1 MPSTQPT
8 TSGRIVRRVSLTLLG
23 LVVLLLLAAGAGAL
37 YLSQADL
44 KPLVER
50 EASEALGRTVS
61 FGSFQVR
68 WADPLRVDFTDL
80 AIANAPWGSKP
91 DMVRIGQFSAQLEV
105 GPLLRGVLHYR
116 QLRISD
122 VTVVLE
128 RDPDG
133 IGNWKFGGS
142 AGSGGLGLVPKNR
155 TQFPTLID
163 FIGERGLVTYRT
175 RSGNI
180 LGIRLDR
187 VAIASPAEQT
197 PVQLLAEGAYNDV
210 PAQLD
215 ATTESYAVLR
225 DGAVPFGTRFTLAG
239 PDTDIAFSGTLQEP
253 LDFEGARGELSI
265 EARTLDD
272 LVAATGGKAKADLP
286 PTGQRP
292 VNLPLT
298 IAGILVRNGDR
309 WSLDAAKGQ
318 LQQSDFAGALA
329 LTEGRPKQPD
339 DIALDLGFS
348 VLDVD
353 ALAAVFG
360 NATGTTRFDTL
371 PLHPEALSELNATLD
386 ITASRLAIAGR
397 KLRTVALDGRLAGGD
412 VTLKELSFA
421 LGGGRL
427 SASGTLKG
435 EDKDGR
441 LALRARLA
449 KAQIASLARELGATG
464 DEIRGRLDAAAILSM
479 AGPTIGAALKRSDG
493 AAVLLMRD
501 GQVAQSL
508 VERLSADLRGLFRER
523 HEYVP
528 VSCLLGIVT
537 LKDGIG
543 VISPLRLESRA
554 AVAVGAGKIDLQRN
568 RLDLTVRT
576 ERDSTSFFALDIP
589 VRISGPFDRISAA
602 PLPGRD
608 ADWLRQPT
616 AIADALPPDLQKMAT
631 GSACRE

>member
-1 MPSTQPT
+1 MPRKQP
-8 TSGRIVRRVSLTLLG
+8 SLPGRIAIVAGSILGG
-23 LVVLLLLAAGAGAL
+23 LVLLALVAAGGLAWW
-37 YLSQADL
+37 LSQADL

-50 EASEALGRTVS
+50 EASEALGRRVS
-61 FGSFQVR
+61 FGSFEVH
-68 WADPLRVDFTDL
+68 WADPLRVDFADL
-80 AIANAPWGSKP
+80 AIANAPWGSKRE
-91 DMVRIGQFSAQLEV
+91 MVRIGQFSAQLEV

-116 QLRISD
+116 QLRMSD

-128 RDPDG
+128 RDPAG
-133 IGNWKFGGS
+133 VGNWKFGSS
-142 AGSGGLGLVPKNR
+142 AGGLGLVPKNR

-163 FIGERGLVTYRT
+163 FLGERALITYRT
-175 RSGNI
+175 RSGNV

-187 VAIASPAEQT
+187 VAIASPGEQT

-215 ATTESYAVLR
+215 AMTESYTVLR
-225 DGAVPFGTRFTLAG
+225 DDDVPFGTRFTLAG

-253 LDFEGARGELSI
+253 LDFEGARGELSV

-272 LVAATGGKAKADLP
+272 LVAAMGGTAKADLP
-286 PTGQRP
+286 
-292 VNLPLT
+292 LT
-298 IAGILVRNGDR
+298 VAGILVRNGDH

-318 LQQSDFAGALA
+318 LQQSDFSGALA
-329 LTEGRPKQPD
+329 LTEGKPKQPD

-360 NATGTTRFDTL
+360 NAKGTTKFDTL
-371 PLHPEALSELNATLD
+371 PLHPEALSDLNATVD
-386 ITASRLAIAGR
+386 ITASSLAIAGR
-397 KLRTVALDGRLAGGD
+397 KLRAVALDGRLAGGD
-412 VTLKELSFA
+412 VTLKDLSFA

-435 EDKDGR
+435 KNDDGQ
-441 LALRARLA
+441 LALRARLT
-449 KAQIASLARELGATG
+449 KAQIASLVRELGATG

-508 VERLSADLRGLFRER
+508 VEQLSADLRGLFRER

-543 VISPLRLESRA
+543 VISPLRLESQA

-576 ERDSTSFFALDIP
+576 ERDSTSFFALDLP

-616 AIADALPPDLQKMAT
+616 AIADTLPPDLQKMAT

>member
-8 TSGRIVRRVSLTLLG
+8 ISGRIVRRVSLALLG
-23 LVVLLLLAAGAGAL
+23 LVVLLLLAVGAGAL

-50 EASEALGRTVS
+50 EASEALGRRVS
-61 FGSFQVR
+61 FSSFQVR
-68 WADPLRVDFTDL
+68 WADPLRVEFTEL

-91 DMVRIGQFSAQLEV
+91 EMVRIGKFSAQLEV
-105 GPLLRGVLHYR
+105 GPLLRGILHYR
-116 QLRISD
+116 QLRMSD

-128 RDPDG
+128 RDPAG
-133 IGNWKFGGS
+133 IGNWKFADG
-142 AGSGGLGLVPKNR
+142 GGLGLVPKNR

-163 FIGERGLVTYRT
+163 FLGERGLVTYRT
-175 RSGNI
+175 RSGNV
-180 LGIRLDR
+180 LRIRLDR
-187 VAIASPAEQT
+187 VAISTLGEHTPA
-197 PVQLLAEGAYNDV
+197 QLLADGAYNGV
-210 PAQLD
+210 PTRLE

-225 DGAVPFGTRFTLAG
+225 DDAVPFGARFTLAG
-239 PDTDIAFSGTLQEP
+239 PDTDIAFNGTLQEP

-265 EARTLDD
+265 AARSLDD
-272 LVAATGGKAKADLP
+272 LVAAMGGTTKADLP
-286 PTGQRP
+286 
-292 VNLPLT
+292 LT
-298 IAGILVRNGDR
+298 VDGILVRNGDH
-309 WSLDAAKGQ
+309 WSLNAAKGQ
-318 LQQSDFAGALA
+318 LQQSDFSGAMA
-329 LTEGRPKQPD
+329 LTEGKSKQPD
-339 DIALDLGFS
+339 DVALDLGFS
-348 VLDVD
+348 ILDVD
-353 ALAAVFG
+353 AIAAVFG
-360 NATGTTRFDTL
+360 NAKGATDLDAL
-371 PLHPEALSELNATLD
+371 PLHPAGLAAVNAMLD
-386 ITASRLAIAGR
+386 ITASSLVVTGR
-397 KLRTVALDGRLAGGD
+397 TLRTVTLDGRLAGGD
-412 VTLKELSFA
+412 VTLRELGFA

-435 EDKDGR
+435 ADKDGR

-449 KAQIASLARELGATG
+449 KAEIASLARELGATG
-464 DEIRGRLDAAAILSM
+464 DEIRGRLDAAARLSM

-508 VERLSADLRGLFRER
+508 IEQLSADLRGLFRER
-523 HEYVP
+523 RDYVP
-528 VSCLLGIVT
+528 ISCLLGIMT

-554 AVAVGAGKIDLQRN
+554 AVAVGAGKIDLARK

-576 ERDSTSFFALDIP
+576 ERDSTNFFALDIP
-589 VRISGPFDRISAA
+589 VRISGPFEQISAA

-616 AIADALPPDLQKMAT
+616 ATAEALPPDLQKMAT

>member
-1 MPSTQPT
+1 MPSAQHT
-8 TSGRIVRRVSLTLLG
+8 TFDRIVRLVSLALVG
-23 LVVLLLLAAGAGAL
+23 LVILLLLAAGAGAL
-37 YLSQADL
+37 YLSRADL

-61 FGSFQVR
+61 FATFQVR
-68 WADPLRVDFTDL
+68 WADPLHVDFTNL

-91 DMVRIGQFSAQLEV
+91 DMVRIGKFSAQVEI
-105 GPLLRGVLHYR
+105 GPLLHGVLHYR
-116 QLRISD
+116 QLRMSD

-128 RDPDG
+128 RDPAG

-142 AGSGGLGLVPKNR
+142 AGSSGLGLVPKNR

-163 FIGERGLVTYRT
+163 FAGERGLVTYRT

-187 VAIASPAEQT
+187 VAIASPSEQA
-197 PVQLLAEGAYNDV
+197 PVQLMADGAYNDV
-210 PAQLD
+210 PTRLD

-225 DGAVPFGTRFTLAG
+225 DDDVPFGTRFTLAG
-239 PDTDIAFSGTLQEP
+239 PDTDIAFDGTLQEP
-253 LDFEGARGELSI
+253 LDFEGVRGEMSI

-272 LVAATGGKAKADLP
+272 LVTAMGGKAKVD
-286 PTGQRP
+286 
-292 VNLPLT
+292 LPLT
-298 IAGILVRNGDR
+298 IAGILVRNGDH
-309 WSLDAAKGQ
+309 WSLDAAKGH
-318 LQQSDFAGALA
+318 LQQSDFSGALA
-329 LTEGRPKQPD
+329 LIEGKPNQPD

-348 VLDVD
+348 DLDVD
-353 ALAAVFG
+353 ALAAAFG
-360 NATGTTRFDTL
+360 KAKGTTRFDTL
-371 PLHPEALSELNATLD
+371 SLHPEGLSEVNATVD
-386 ITASRLAIAGR
+386 ITASTLAIAGR
-397 KLRTVALDGRLAGGD
+397 KLRTVTLDGRLAGGD

-421 LGGGRL
+421 LGGGML

-435 EDKDGR
+435 KDKDGR

-449 KAQIASLARELGATG
+449 KADIAALARELGATG
-464 DEIRGRLDAAAILSM
+464 DEIRGRLEAAARLSM
-479 AGPTIGAALKRSDG
+479 NGPTVGAALKRSDG

-508 VERLSADLRGLFRER
+508 IEQLSADLRGLFRER

-528 VSCLLGIVT
+528 VTCLLGIVT

-543 VISPLRLESRA
+543 VISPLRLESREA
-554 AVAVGAGKIDLQRN
+554 IAIGGGKIDLARK

-589 VRISGPFDRISAA
+589 VRISGPLDNLSAA
-602 PLPGRD
+602 PLSGSD
-608 ADWLRQPT
+608 EDWLRQPT
-616 AIADALPPDLQKMAT
+616 TAAEALPPDLREMAS
-631 GSACRE
+631 GSACRN

>member
-8 TSGRIVRRVSLTLLG
+8 TFDRIVRRVSLALLG
-23 LVVLLLLAAGAGAL
+23 LVILLLLAAGAGAL

-68 WADPLRVDFTDL
+68 WANPLHVDFTDL

-91 DMVRIGQFSAQLEV
+91 EMVRIGQFSAQLEV
-105 GPLLRGVLHYR
+105 GPLLHGVLHYR
-116 QLRISD
+116 QLRMSD

-163 FIGERGLVTYRT
+163 FAGERGLVTYRT
-175 RSGNI
+175 RSGNV
-180 LGIRLDR
+180 LRIRLDR
-187 VAIASPAEQT
+187 VAISALSEHTPA
-197 PVQLLAEGAYNDV
+197 QLLADGAYNGV
-210 PAQLD
+210 PTQLE

-225 DGAVPFGTRFTLAG
+225 DDAVPFGTRFTLAG

-265 EARTLDD
+265 EARSLDD
-272 LVAATGGKAKADLP
+272 IVAAMGGEAKAD
-286 PTGQRP
+286 
-292 VNLPLT
+292 LPLT
-298 IAGILVRNGDR
+298 IAGILVRNGDH

-329 LTEGRPKQPD
+329 LTEGKPKQPD

-360 NATGTTRFDTL
+360 NAKGTTKFDTL
-371 PLHPEALSELNATLD
+371 PLHPEALSELNATVD
-386 ITASRLAIAGR
+386 ITASSLAIAGR
-397 KLRTVALDGRLAGGD
+397 KLRAVALDGRLAGGD
-412 VTLKELSFA
+412 VTLKDLSFA

-435 EDKDGR
+435 KNDDGQ
-441 LALRARLA
+441 LALRARLT
-449 KAQIASLARELGATG
+449 KAQIASLVRELGATG

-508 VERLSADLRGLFRER
+508 VEQLSADLRGLFRER

-543 VISPLRLESRA
+543 VISPLRLESQA

-576 ERDSTSFFALDIP
+576 ERDSTSFFALDLP

-616 AIADALPPDLQKMAT
+616 AVADTLPPDLQKMAT
-631 GSACRE
+631 ASACRE

>member
-1 MPSTQPT
+1 MPSAQHT
-8 TSGRIVRRVSLTLLG
+8 TSDRTIRLVSLALLG
-23 LVVLLLLAAGAGAL
+23 LVILLLLAAGAGAL

-80 AIANAPWGSKP
+80 AIANASWGSKP

-105 GPLLRGVLHYR
+105 GPLLHGVLHYR
-116 QLRISD
+116 QLRLAD

-128 RDPDG
+128 RDPAG
-133 IGNWKFGGS
+133 IGNWKFGDS
-142 AGSGGLGLVPKNR
+142 AGPGGLGLVPKTR

-175 RSGNI
+175 RSGNV

-187 VAIASPAEQT
+187 VAIASPGEQT

-210 PAQLD
+210 PARLD
-215 ATTESYAVLR
+215 ATTESYAMLR
-225 DGAVPFGTRFTLAG
+225 DDDVPFGTRFTLAG
-239 PDTDIAFSGTLQEP
+239 PDTDIAFNGTLQEP
-253 LDFEGARGELSI
+253 LDFEGARGELSVA
-265 EARTLDD
+265 ARTLDD
-272 LVAATGGKAKADLP
+272 LIAAMGGKAGADLP
-286 PTGQRP
+286 
-292 VNLPLT
+292 LT
-298 IAGILVRNGDR
+298 VAGILVRNGDH

-318 LQQSDFAGALA
+318 LHQSDFSGTLA
-329 LTEGRPKQPD
+329 LTEGKPKQPD

-348 VLDVD
+348 DLDID
-353 ALAAVFG
+353 ALAASFG
-360 NATGTTRFDTL
+360 NAQGTTDLDAL
-371 PLHPEALSELNATLD
+371 PLHPEALSAVNATVDL
-386 ITASRLAIAGR
+386 TASSLAIAGR
-397 KLRTVALDGRLAGGD
+397 KLRTTVLDGRLNGGD

-449 KAQIASLARELGATG
+449 KAEIAALARELGATG
-464 DEIRGRLDAAAILSM
+464 NEIGGRLEAAARLSM
-479 AGPTIGAALKRSDG
+479 SGPTVGVALKRSDG

-508 VERLSADLRGLFRER
+508 IEQLSSDLRALFRDRQES
-523 HEYVP
+523 VP
-528 VSCLLGIVT
+528 VTCLLGIVT

-543 VISPLRLESRA
+543 VISPLRLESQS
-554 AVAVGAGKIDLQRN
+554 AVAVGAGKIDLTRK

-589 VRISGPFDRISAA
+589 VRISGPLDRLSAA
-602 PLPGRD
+602 PLAGRD
-608 ADWLRQPT
+608 EDWLRQPT
-616 AIADALPPDLQKMAT
+616 AAEALPPDLQKMAT
-631 GSACRE
+631 SSACQE